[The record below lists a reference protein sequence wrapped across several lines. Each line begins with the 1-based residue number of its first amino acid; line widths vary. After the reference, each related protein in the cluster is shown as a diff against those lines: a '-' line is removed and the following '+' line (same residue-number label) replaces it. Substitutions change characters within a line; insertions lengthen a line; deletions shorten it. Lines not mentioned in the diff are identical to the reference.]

1 MAQETKRD
9 RYIWYAKQSGA
20 IKVMSI
26 AYQMYLSLL
35 GPVPLGLVQFI
46 QPATPAPSVPGL
58 AARA

>member
-35 GPVPLGLVQFI
+35 GWCNLYSPLLLHLQRQG
-46 QPATPAPSVPGL
+46 
-58 AARA
+58 